1 LTLVKTIM
9 SSDPNEASHL
19 GPEAREALHQLRD
32 GIRRARKIVREAKQA
47 IGQAPPEGAL
57 LSSAPSEA
65 LEEDN
70 PVIRAD

>member
-1 LTLVKTIM
+1 M
-9 SSDPNEASHL
+9 SSDPNEASDL
-19 GPEAREALHQLRD
+19 GPEAREALHQVRD

-57 LSSAPSEA
+57 LPSEPPET
-65 LEEDN
+65 LEEKR